1 MSEEIK
7 IEKGIKMPLING
19 SFCSKYEPVKSMKIG
34 DSFVAPEMNRTSTGR
49 LIDRLRQITGFNFVS
64 KTVPKG
70 IRVWR
75 IA

>member
-19 SFCSKYEPVKSMKIG
+19 SNFNKYDAAKYMDVG
-34 DSFVAPEMNRTSTGR
+34 DSFLVTGVKRTSTGR

-64 KTVPKG
+64 KTTTKG